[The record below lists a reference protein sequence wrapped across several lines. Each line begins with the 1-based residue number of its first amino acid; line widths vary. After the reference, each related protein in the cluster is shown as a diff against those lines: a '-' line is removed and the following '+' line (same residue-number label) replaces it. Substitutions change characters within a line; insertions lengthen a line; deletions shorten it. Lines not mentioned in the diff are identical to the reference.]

1 MGDAV
6 DAAIAAGQI
15 NMRAMESLNDTIK
28 WSFENL
34 AKERKYKSDLM
45 HDMVQSAQNFRQQE
59 MDTFFKSK
67 ELDLRGKQLDLA
79 NQYKGIEYGIDS
91 TRLNI
96 AQQEANTNEKRVNAI
111 IENQEKAK
119 INKPLFD
126 TLAKEAV
133 DKENRYKQDKTNL
146 DLEIESLESNIYGR
160 KASTSGP
167 EIKGMD
173 AFELF
178 KDKKDPAGK
187 FNKLESLKKSYPK
200 MLDEKQLEIERIRNE
215 MIHISNGGD
224 PGIFYKPRTS
234 ASLPNS
240 GSQTFTSNN
249 TSVGG
254 GPGLLPMPG
263 WELSGDKHTQ
273 DEKAA
278 QVLRNEEIGRLEGQL
293 PQDIYQAPLSEDTE
307 QKEKDEYDRE
317 LLSQA
322 FNPSVPVEV
331 AKKFI
336 NELSPKAKA
345 DVDKVRSQTEST
357 LLLNVGTVRGFD
369 PTQPYDTEKN
379 PAYAALSER
388 IFRSGGTVDD
398 IVRLQ
403 YESDAKLSEFYLAAT
418 EKAKIAGNESLDSD
432 VGRKLE
438 TQKMYSE
445 WVLSRNQEKVKAAE
459 NQVEAAIRIGSN
471 ISTTTLPGVRSLK
484 SQKDNQDKQLASLL
498 ESYSIS
504 PDKKNE
510 RDGINAEIDL
520 SKEFQGQYILNEG
533 GFDRSSFA
541 EAGLKN
547 HALLMEVVGKDYAY
561 LSPSETGN
569 SSQEVEDVTRQ
580 NNKTFITKVM
590 KLQAVDAFNAW
601 KKAKKFTK

>member
-1 MGDAV
+1 MGDVV
-6 DAAIAAGQI
+6 DAAIAAGKI
-15 NMRAMESLNDTIK
+15 NMNAMDDLSSMIK
-28 WSFENL
+28 FTLTNASN
-34 AKERKYKSDLM
+34 ERKYRSDLM
-45 HDMVQSAQNFRQQE
+45 RDMVQSAQNFRKQE
-59 MDTFFKSK
+59 MDEFFKTK
-67 ELDLRGKQLDLA
+67 ELDLRGKQLQL
-79 NQYKGIEYGIDS
+79 DS
-91 TRLNI
+91 TYKNSALDI
-96 AQQEANTNEKRVNAI
+96 DKAKLTIDQQNADTNQKRIDALV
-111 IENQEKAK
+111 ENQEKAK

-224 PGIFYKPRTS
+224 PGIFYKPRNS
-234 ASLPNS
+234 ESLPSS
-240 GSQTFTSNN
+240 GSQTFTGNN

-322 FNPSVPVEV
+322 FNPSVPVEI

-336 NELSPKAKA
+336 NELSPKARA

-418 EKAKIAGNESLDSD
+418 EKVKGNESLDSE
-432 VGRKLE
+432 VGRKME

-459 NQVEAAIRIGSN
+459 NQVEAAIKLGVPGLNTSSHIKGLPKSEKDQLQELDSIFADLDTSTESRKNLDKAKNTASQVVDFTN
-471 ISTTTLPGVRSLK
+471 KFISAEQGFNRVAFFNNALEDGKLNYALVPPEANETYNSYYTDDYGRT
-484 SQKDNQDKQLASLL
+484 DK
-498 ESYSIS
+498 EENRRRE
-504 PDKKNE
+504 NE
-510 RDGINAEIDL
+510 RN
-520 SKEFQGQYILNEG
+520 K
-533 GFDRSSFA
+533 
-541 EAGLKN
+541 K
-547 HALLMEVVGKDYAY
+547 LLAKVKSITPEQAFK
-561 LSPSETGN
+561 LWSE
-569 SSQEVEDVTRQ
+569 R
-580 NNKTFITKVM
+580 K
-590 KLQAVDAFNAW
+590 
-601 KKAKKFTK
+601 

>member
-15 NMRAMESLNDTIK
+15 NMQAMESLNNTIK

-45 HDMVQSAQNFRQQE
+45 HDMVQSAQTFRQQE
-59 MDTFFKSK
+59 MDEFFKTK
-67 ELDLRGKQLDLA
+67 DLDLRGKQLQL
-79 NQYKGIEYGIDS
+79 DS
-91 TRLNI
+91 TYKNSALDI
-96 AQQEANTNEKRVNAI
+96 DKAKLTIDQQNADTNEKRVNAV
-111 IENQEKAK
+111 IENQERAK
-119 INKPLFD
+119 VNKPLFD
-126 TLAKEAV
+126 TLAKEVV
-133 DKENRYKQDKTNL
+133 DKENKYKQDKTNL

-160 KASTSGP
+160 RASASGP
-167 EIKGMD
+167 EIKGMGD
-173 AFELF
+173 FDLF
-178 KDKKDPAGK
+178 MDKKDPAGK

-224 PGIFYKPRTS
+224 PGIFYKPRNS
-234 ASLPNS
+234 ASLPGS
-240 GSQTFTSNN
+240 DSQTFTGNN

-307 QKEKDEYDRE
+307 QKEKDEFDRE

-322 FNPSVPVEV
+322 FNPKVSVEE

-336 NELSPKAKA
+336 SELSPKARA

-418 EKAKIAGNESLDSD
+418 EKVKGNESLDSD
-432 VGRKLE
+432 VGRKME

-459 NQVEAAIRIGSN
+459 NQVEAAIKLG
-471 ISTTTLPGVRSLK
+471 P
-484 SQKDNQDKQLASLL
+484 
-498 ESYSIS
+498 
-504 PDKKNE
+504 
-510 RDGINAEIDL
+510 L
-520 SKEFQGQYILNEG
+520 SKDSIVISSKDKNLGS
-533 GFDRSSFA
+533 FDDIKKSFA
-541 EAGLKN
+541 EDPSLILKKKEEER
-547 HALLMEVVGKDYAY
+547 LLKLENEFKGFYESDGTFNKKSFFNSARGTKLGGIITGYSSLNTPISDDPYV
-561 LSPSETGN
+561 SETP
-569 SSQEVEDVTRQ
+569 ERELY
-580 NNKTFITKVM
+580 NKISKMTDKE
-590 KLQAVDAFNAW
+590 
-601 KKAKKFTK
+601 AKKYWMEYKNYKPSIAFKGAFGNFNN

>member
-1 MGDAV
+1 
-6 DAAIAAGQI
+6 
-15 NMRAMESLNDTIK
+15 
-28 WSFENL
+28 
-34 AKERKYKSDLM
+34 M
-45 HDMVQSAQNFRQQE
+45 HDMVQSAQTFRQQE
-59 MDTFFKSK
+59 MEEFFKTK
-67 ELDLRGKQLDLA
+67 ELDLRGKQLQL
-79 NQYKGIEYGIDS
+79 DS
-91 TRLNI
+91 TYKNSALDI
-96 AQQEANTNEKRVNAI
+96 DKAKLTIDQQNADTNQKRIDALV
-111 IENQEKAK
+111 ENQEKAK

-160 KASTSGP
+160 RASASGP
-167 EIKGMD
+167 EIKGMGD
-173 AFELF
+173 FDLF
-178 KDKKDPAGK
+178 MDKKDPAGK

-224 PGIFYKPRTS
+224 PGIFYKPRNS
-234 ASLPNS
+234 ESLPS
-240 GSQTFTSNN
+240 SSSETFTGNN

-254 GPGLLPMPG
+254 GPGLLPMPV

-307 QKEKDEYDRE
+307 QKEKDEFDRE

-322 FNPSVPVEV
+322 FNPKVSVEE

-336 NELSPKAKA
+336 NAMSPKARA

-418 EKAKIAGNESLDSD
+418 EKVKGNESLDSD
-432 VGRKLE
+432 VGRKME

-459 NQVEAAIRIGSN
+459 NQVEAAIKLG
-471 ISTTTLPGVRSLK
+471 P
-484 SQKDNQDKQLASLL
+484 
-498 ESYSIS
+498 
-504 PDKKNE
+504 
-510 RDGINAEIDL
+510 L
-520 SKEFQGQYILNEG
+520 SKDSIVISSKDKNLGS
-533 GFDRSSFA
+533 FDDIKKSFA
-541 EAGLKN
+541 EDPSLILKKKEEER
-547 HALLMEVVGKDYAY
+547 LLKLENEFKGFYESDGTFNKKSFFNSAKGTKLGGMITGYSAMNTPISDDPYV
-561 LSPSETGN
+561 SETP
-569 SSQEVEDVTRQ
+569 ERELY
-580 NNKTFITKVM
+580 NKISKMTDKE
-590 KLQAVDAFNAW
+590 
-601 KKAKKFTK
+601 AKKYWMEYKNYKPSIGLPSFKGAFGNFNN

>member
-1 MGDAV
+1 MGDATQ
-6 DAAIAAGQI
+6 AAIAAGQI
-15 NMRAMESLNDTIK
+15 NMRAMDDLSSMVKFTLTNAA
-28 WSFENL
+28 N
-34 AKERKYKSDLM
+34 ERKYQSDLM
-45 HDMVQSAQNFRQQE
+45 RDMVQSAQNFRAQE
-59 MDTFFKSK
+59 MDEFFK
-67 ELDLRGKQLDLA
+67 RKQLVLDEKKLNLDA
-79 NQYKGIEYGIDS
+79 QYKNIGYGLDVSRI
-91 TRLNI
+91 NI

-111 IENQEKAK
+111 IEKQERAK
-119 INKPLFD
+119 VNKQLFD
-126 TLAKEAV
+126 TLAKEVV
-133 DKENRYKQDKTNL
+133 DKENKYKQDKTNL

-160 KASTSGP
+160 KASASGP

-173 AFELF
+173 AFDLF
-178 KDKKDPAGK
+178 KDKKDPAGR

-215 MIHISNGGD
+215 MRHISEGGD
-224 PGIFYKPRTS
+224 PGIFYQPRTS

-418 EKAKIAGNESLDSD
+418 EKVKGNESLDSD

-459 NQVEAAIRIGSN
+459 NQVEAAIKLG
-471 ISTTTLPGVRSLK
+471 P
-484 SQKDNQDKQLASLL
+484 
-498 ESYSIS
+498 
-504 PDKKNE
+504 
-510 RDGINAEIDL
+510 L
-520 SKEFQGQYILNEG
+520 SKDSIVISSKDKNLGS
-533 GFDRSSFA
+533 FDDLKKSFA
-541 EAGLKN
+541 EDPSLILKKKEEER
-547 HALLMEVVGKDYAY
+547 LLKLENEFKGFYEKDGTFNKKSFFNSAKGTKLGGMITGYSGMNTPISDDPY
-561 LSPSETGN
+561 VSETP
-569 SSQEVEDVTRQ
+569 ERELY
-580 NNKTFITKVM
+580 NKISKMTDKE
-590 KLQAVDAFNAW
+590 
-601 KKAKKFTK
+601 AKKYWMEYKNYKPSIAFKGAFGNFNN

>member
-15 NMRAMESLNDTIK
+15 NMQAMESLNNTIK

-45 HDMVQSAQNFRQQE
+45 HDMVQSAQTFRQQE
-59 MDTFFKSK
+59 MEEFFKTK
-67 ELDLRGKQLDLA
+67 ELDLRGKQLQL
-79 NQYKGIEYGIDS
+79 DS
-91 TRLNI
+91 TYKNSALDI
-96 AQQEANTNEKRVNAI
+96 DKAKLTIDQQNADTNEKRVNAV
-111 IENQEKAK
+111 IENQERAK
-119 INKPLFD
+119 VNKPLFD
-126 TLAKEAV
+126 TLAKEVV
-133 DKENRYKQDKTNL
+133 DKENKYKQDKTNL

-160 KASTSGP
+160 RASASGP
-167 EIKGMD
+167 EIKGMGD
-173 AFELF
+173 FDLF
-178 KDKKDPAGK
+178 MDKKDPAGK

-224 PGIFYKPRTS
+224 PGIFYKPRNS
-234 ASLPNS
+234 ASLPGS
-240 GSQTFTSNN
+240 DSQTFTGNN

-307 QKEKDEYDRE
+307 QKEKDEFDRE

-322 FNPSVPVEV
+322 FNPKVSVEE

-336 NELSPKAKA
+336 NELSPKARA

-418 EKAKIAGNESLDSD
+418 EKVKGNESLDSD
-432 VGRKLE
+432 VGRKME

-459 NQVEAAIRIGSN
+459 NQVEAAIKLG
-471 ISTTTLPGVRSLK
+471 P
-484 SQKDNQDKQLASLL
+484 
-498 ESYSIS
+498 
-504 PDKKNE
+504 
-510 RDGINAEIDL
+510 L
-520 SKEFQGQYILNEG
+520 SKDSIVISSKDKNLGS
-533 GFDRSSFA
+533 FDDIKKSFA
-541 EAGLKN
+541 EDPSLILKKKEEER
-547 HALLMEVVGKDYAY
+547 LLKLENEFKGFYESDGTFNKKSFFNSARGTKLGGIITGYSSLNTPISDDPYV
-561 LSPSETGN
+561 SETP
-569 SSQEVEDVTRQ
+569 ERELY
-580 NNKTFITKVM
+580 NKISKMTDKE
-590 KLQAVDAFNAW
+590 
-601 KKAKKFTK
+601 AKKYWMEYKNYKPSIAFKGAFGNFNN